1 MNQTSVHS
9 VLRIS
14 LMAGIFTMT
23 AITAFAL
30 PDDRNQLIEVEANSA
45 ERDAKTGITTYTGNV
60 DIRQGSIHISGASV
74 VLKTDENDE
83 LTSIIATGGPA
94 HYEQQISGAEDL
106 VQAVGNKINYQV
118 QNDLIILEQNASVEQ
133 KGSIIKG
140 EHIEYDVK
148 SETVR
153 AQGSQKGSSD
163 NSKRISVTIPPSK
176 KKAAPKTPSA
186 PKTENA
192 TMDTAQ

>member
-1 MNQTSVHS
+1 MKQTNVHS
-9 VLRIS
+9 ALSIIV
-14 LMAGIFTMT
+14 MTGILTMM
-23 AITAFAL
+23 INEAFAL
-30 PDDRNQLIEVEANSA
+30 PDDRNQPIEVEANSA

-74 VLKTDENDE
+74 VLKTDKNDE

-94 HYEQQISGAEDL
+94 HYEQNISGADDL
-106 VQAVGNKINYQV
+106 VKAVGNKINYQV
-118 QNDLIILEQNASVEQ
+118 QKDLIILEQNASVEQ
-133 KGSIIKG
+133 KGSVIKG

-176 KKAAPKTPSA
+176 KKSTQKTSSTT
-186 PKTENA
+186 KTENA
-192 TMDTAQ
+192 TMDAAQ